1 MSVPQ
6 YRGEKGDLVDA
17 LVQLRTATTPLIE
30 DLVGG
35 VRPSVEC
42 WLAFA
47 DLISNII
54 PLVRQNAHE
63 DDRETIKGE
72 SCARR

>member
-6 YRGEKGDLVDA
+6 YRAEKSDLVDA
-17 LVQLRTATTPLIE
+17 LVQLRTAITPLVE

-35 VRPSVEC
+35 LRPSVEC

-63 DDRETIKGE
+63 DHYEMTKDE